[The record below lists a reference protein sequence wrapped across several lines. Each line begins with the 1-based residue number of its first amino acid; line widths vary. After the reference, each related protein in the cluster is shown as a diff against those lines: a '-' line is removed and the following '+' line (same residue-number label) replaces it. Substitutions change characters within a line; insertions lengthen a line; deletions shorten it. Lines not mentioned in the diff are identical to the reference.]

1 MQLTQYTDY
10 ALRVLIYVSLQKKQ
24 ARVTVPEI
32 AKHFQISRNH
42 LIKVVHNL
50 GTLGY
55 LHTTRGKG
63 GGICLQRTP
72 DLINLG
78 EVVRAMEV
86 KLDPVDCITRPC
98 PILPQCALR
107 GILYKARDQFLQVL
121 DGYTLADLVRKPTG
135 LRKLLQFDDQCAT
148 R

>member
-10 ALRVLIYVSLQKKQ
+10 ALRVLIYVSLQKQQ

-32 AKHFQISRNH
+32 AEHFQISRNH
-42 LIKVVHNL
+42 LIKIVYNL

-63 GGICLQRTP
+63 GGICLQRAP
-72 DLINLG
+72 ELINLG
-78 EVVRAMEV
+78 AVIRDMEV
-86 KLDPVDCITRPC
+86 RLDPVDCITQPC

-107 GILYKARDQFLQVL
+107 GILHQARDQFLLVL

-135 LRKLLQFDDQCAT
+135 LRKLLQFDNQSAA